1 MRIPD
6 PKAASVEQSF
16 ITEALHRTK
25 RSMWY
30 VLGFS
35 LCSNLLLLALPIYSL
50 QVLDRVISSASIP
63 TLVYLTVIAI
73 LAFVFYGIFNHVRSA
88 ILAQVG
94 EWLDTQV
101 SARLLSIGV
110 QQNSVGSPTLA
121 SQHLRDLQS
130 IKGFIAGNGV
140 TSLFDAPWS
149 IIYILV
155 IYMINPML
163 GIVSVLGGVLLFGF
177 AILNEVLTRKPQA
190 MANRMQIRT
199 MEIADTCSRNAE
211 AIEAM
216 GMMANVREHWGR
228 ENARAQAMLTKATGR
243 ANLILNASRIFR
255 MILQIMIIGVGG
267 WLAINNEITMGGMIA
282 SSILTGR
289 ALAPFEAAIGIWK
302 GLIGARDSYQRLEKA
317 VANFPKLRGDMELPD
332 PKGYLSVE
340 NAVFAPTGS
349 KMILK
354 GINFK
359 LEPGEMLGIIGPSAA
374 GKSTLAKLIVG
385 ILPPTQGAV
394 RLDGAEIFKWN
405 RDYLGKHV
413 GYMPQNVDLFP
424 GTVLE
429 NIARLEPNP
438 DHRKVIEAA
447 QIASVHE
454 MILRLP
460 DGYET
465 QIRPGNATL
474 SPGQRQR
481 IGLARALYGHPSFLV
496 LDEPNINLDGEG
508 EQALLQALGNIKKLG
523 ITTVLVAHRPSLVN
537 NTDKIAIIQ
546 DGMLKEF
553 GPTRKV
559 LGKYVAPAIS
569 EAGA

>member
-1 MRIPD
+1 M
-6 PKAASVEQSF
+6 KAPATEKTESSF
-16 ITEALHRTK
+16 ITQALQ
-25 RSMWY
+25 RSRRALWY
-30 VLGFS
+30 VLIFS

-50 QVLDRVISSASIP
+50 QVLDRVITSASIP
-63 TLVYLTVIAI
+63 TLIYLSIVAI
-73 LAFVFYGIFNHVRSA
+73 FAFTFYGVFNMVRSS

-94 EWLDTQV
+94 EWIDTQV
-101 SARLLSIGV
+101 SSRLLSIGV

-121 SQHLRDLQS
+121 SQHLRDLQN
-130 IKGFIAGNGV
+130 IKSFITGNGI

-149 IIYILV
+149 IIYIIV
-155 IYMINPML
+155 IYMINPIL
-163 GIVSVLGGVLLFGF
+163 GLISVFGGIALLGVAL
-177 AILNEVLTRKPQA
+177 LNEVLTKKPQA
-190 MANRMQIRT
+190 MANRVQMRT

-216 GMMANVREHWGR
+216 GMMSNVRIHWGK
-228 ENARAQAMLTKATGR
+228 ENARAQELLAKASGR
-243 ANLILNASRIFR
+243 ANVLHNASRVLR
-255 MILQIMIIGVGG
+255 MLLQVAVVGVGG
-267 WLAINNEITMGGMIA
+267 YLAILNEITVGGMIA
-282 SSILTGR
+282 CSILTGR

-302 GLIGARDSYQRLEKA
+302 SVVASRDSYQRLEKA
-317 VANFPKLRGDMELPD
+317 VANFPKMRGEMELPN
-332 PKGYLSVE
+332 PKGHLAIE
-340 NAVFAPTGS
+340 GAFFAPGGG
-349 KMILK
+349 KVILRN
-354 GINFK
+354 ITLQ

-424 GTVLE
+424 GSVLD
-429 NIARLEPNP
+429 NIARLDPDP
-438 DHRKVIEAA
+438 DHKKVIEAA
-447 QIASVHE
+447 QAACVHE

-460 DGYET
+460 EGYET

-481 IGLARALYGHPSFLV
+481 IGLARALYGRPSFLV

-508 EQALLQALGNIKKLG
+508 EAALLRALNNIRAMG
-523 ITTVLVAHRPSLVN
+523 ITSVIVAHRPNLVN
-537 NTDKIAIIQ
+537 NTDKIAILQ
-546 DGMLKEF
+546 DGGLKEF
-553 GPTRKV
+553 GPTKKI
-559 LGKYVAPAIS
+559 LAKYVAPAIS

>member
-1 MRIPD
+1 MKAPTQ
-6 PKAASVEQSF
+6 PKTELSF
-16 ITEALHRTK
+16 IGEALQRSK
-25 RSMWY
+25 RALWY
-30 VLGFS
+30 VLIFS
-35 LCSNLLLLALPIYSL
+35 LCSNLLLLALPLYSL

-63 TLVYLTVIAI
+63 TLVYITI
-73 LAFVFYGIFNHVRSA
+73 LAVFAFVFYGLFNLVRSY
-88 ILAQVG
+88 ILTDIG

-101 SARLLSIGV
+101 SAQLLSIGV

-130 IKGFIAGNGV
+130 IKAFITGNGV

-149 IIYILV
+149 VIYIIV
-155 IYMINPML
+155 IYMINPALGLISVFGGLML
-163 GIVSVLGGVLLFGF
+163 LAF
-177 AILNEVLTRKPQA
+177 AILNEVMTRKPQA
-190 MANRMQIRT
+190 MANRMQIKT
-199 MEIADTCSRNAE
+199 MEIADTCSRNSE

-216 GMMANVREHWGR
+216 GMMANVRAHWSK
-228 ENARAQAMLTKATGR
+228 ENARTQALLSKATNR
-243 ANLILNASRIFR
+243 AQILLTTSRVIR
-255 MILQIMIIGVGG
+255 MLLQIVIICVGG
-267 WLAINNEITMGGMIA
+267 YLAINNEISVGGMIA

-289 ALAPFEAAIGIWK
+289 ALAPFEAAISIWK
-302 GLIGARDSYQRLEKA
+302 SLISGRDSYQRLEKT
-317 VANFPKLRGDMELPD
+317 VASFPKMRGDMELPE
-332 PKGYLSVE
+332 PKGHLSIE
-340 NAVFAPTGS
+340 GAFFAPTGS
-349 KMILK
+349 KAILK
-354 GINFK
+354 NITLK

-405 RDYLGKHV
+405 RDYLGKHI

-429 NIARLEPNP
+429 NIARMEREP
-438 DHRKVIEAA
+438 DHKKVIEAA
-447 QIASVHE
+447 QAACVHE
-454 MILRLP
+454 MVLRLP

-481 IGLARALYGHPSFLV
+481 IGLARALYGRPSFLV

-508 EQALLQALGNIKKLG
+508 ETALLRALQNIRKMG
-523 ITTVLVAHRPSLVN
+523 ITSVIVAHRPNLVN
-537 NTDKIAIIQ
+537 NTDKIAILQ
-546 DGMLKEF
+546 DGALKEF
-553 GPTRKV
+553 GPTRQI

>member
-1 MRIPD
+1 MKAPAQ
-6 PKAASVEQSF
+6 PKTELSF
-16 ITEALHRTK
+16 IGEALQRSK
-25 RSMWY
+25 RALWY
-30 VLGFS
+30 VLTFS
-35 LCSNLLLLALPIYSL
+35 LCLNLLLLALPLYSL

-63 TLVYLTVIAI
+63 TLVYITIIAV
-73 LAFVFYGIFNHVRSA
+73 LAFVFYGIFTQVRSY
-88 ILAQVG
+88 ILTDVG
-94 EWLDTQV
+94 TWIDTQV

-110 QQNSVGSPTLA
+110 QQNSVGSTTLA

-130 IKGFIAGNGV
+130 IKGFITGSGI

-149 IIYILV
+149 IIYIIV
-155 IYMINPML
+155 IYMINPLL
-163 GIVSVLGGVLLFGF
+163 GLISVFGGLILFGF

-190 MANRMQIRT
+190 MANRMQIKT

-216 GMMANVREHWGR
+216 GMMANVRAHWGS
-228 ENARAQAMLTKATGR
+228 ENARAQILLSKATNR
-243 ANLILNASRIFR
+243 AQILLTVSRVLR
-255 MILQIMIIGVGG
+255 MLLQIMIIGVGG
-267 WLAINNEITMGGMIA
+267 YLAINNEISMGGMIA

-289 ALAPFEAAIGIWK
+289 ALAPFEAAISIWK
-302 GLIGARDSYQRLEKA
+302 SVIGARDSYQRLEKA
-317 VANFPKLRGDMELPD
+317 VANFPKMRGDMELPD
-332 PKGYLSVE
+332 PKGHLAIE
-340 NAVFAPTGS
+340 GAFFAPQGS
-349 KMILK
+349 KAILRN
-354 GINFK
+354 ITLT

-405 RDYLGKHV
+405 RDYLGKHI

-429 NIARLEPNP
+429 NIARMEQNP
-438 DHRKVIEAA
+438 DHKKVIEAA
-447 QIASVHE
+447 QAACVHE

-460 DGYET
+460 EGYET

-481 IGLARALYGHPSFLV
+481 IGLARALYGRPSFLV

-508 EQALLQALGNIKKLG
+508 ENALLAALQNIRKMG
-523 ITTVLVAHRPSLVN
+523 ITSVIVAHRPNLVN
-537 NTDKIAIIQ
+537 NTDKIAILQ
-546 DGMLKEF
+546 DGLLKEF
-553 GPTRKV
+553 GPTRKI
-559 LGKYVAPAIS
+559 LGRYVAPALS
-569 EAGA
+569 EAGAQ

>member
-1 MRIPD
+1 MKASD
-6 PKAASVEQSF
+6 PKAASAEQSF

-25 RSMWY
+25 RAMWY

-63 TLVYLTVIAI
+63 TLVYLTIIAM
-73 LAFVFYGIFNHVRSA
+73 LAFAFYGIFNLVRSS
-88 ILAQVG
+88 ILTEVG
-94 EWLDTQV
+94 GWLDTRV

-130 IKGFIAGNGV
+130 IKGFIAGNGI

-163 GIVSVLGGVLLFGF
+163 GIVSVFGGLLLFGF

-190 MANRMQIRT
+190 MANRVQIRV

-216 GMMANVREHWGR
+216 GMMANVREHWGK
-228 ENARAQAMLTKATGR
+228 ENARAQMLLNKATNR

-255 MILQIMIIGVGG
+255 MVLQIMIIGVGG

-302 GLIGARDSYQRLEKA
+302 GLIGARDSYQRLEKT
-317 VANFPKLRGDMELPD
+317 VANFPKMRGDMELPN
-332 PKGYLSVE
+332 PEGHLSVE
-340 NAVFAPTGS
+340 NAVFAPPGS
-349 KMILK
+349 KVILK

-481 IGLARALYGHPSFLV
+481 IGLARALYGRPSFLV

-508 EQALLQALGNIKKLG
+508 EQALLQALANIKKLG
-523 ITTVLVAHRPSLVN
+523 ITTVLVAHRPTLVN
-537 NTDKIAIIQ
+537 NTSKIAIIQ

-553 GPTRKV
+553 GPTRQI